1 MTQIVVLPNLLPELV
16 QKASAHAPKHI
27 RMFCQIIN
35 YDANTFNLTV
45 GKIPMLANID
55 TKSVDV
61 NVKGLFQTQISA
73 LNFDVGSIIEID
85 GFYNGKSI
93 EPLSI
98 SELNWLDVTL
108 EKLQVLEYMC
118 EMKVM

>member
-1 MTQIVVLPNLLPELV
+1 
-16 QKASAHAPKHI
+16 
-27 RMFCQIIN
+27 MFCQIIN

-61 NVKGLFQTQISA
+61 NVKGLLQTQISA

-98 SELNWLDVTL
+98 SELNWSDVTL